1 VHRARIVAARLGG
14 TEEDTPIDLNALVSP
29 YLGLAVVVLAVVLV
43 FTLIGLVVQ
52 NRRVTTLEVRLLR
65 LTRGSEDGNLE
76 DVLDSHLDTVARVLD
91 DVDELAARS
100 AMLEAR
106 GQRAFSRIGLV
117 RFNPFE
123 DTGGNQSFAL
133 ALLDGR
139 EDGIVLSSLHT
150 RAVTRIYAKAVS
162 GGRSDGALSDE
173 ESQAVE
179 LARSSSG
186 GRSMDGSLD
195 VRIAGPTG
203 GAAMAGAATAGAGS
217 YASMGPPAG
226 AGSTAGARSAAGAAP
241 AGAAPAGAAP
251 AGAAPAGAGLRASV
265 GMPPA
270 TGSSA
275 GTGSTAGAARSAD
288 GGSAGTPPPFA
299 TSSSAYPASSSG
311 PRALPDGGV
320 GGR

>member
-1 VHRARIVAARLGG
+1 MVAARLAG
-14 TEEDTPIDLNALVSP
+14 TEEDRPIDLNALVSP
-29 YLGLAVVVLAVVLV
+29 FLGLAVVVLSVVLA
-43 FTLIGLVVQ
+43 FTLVGLAVQ
-52 NRRVTTLEVRLLR
+52 NRRVTALEVRLLR

-76 DVLDSHLDTVARVLD
+76 DVLESHLDTVARVED

-106 GQRAFSRIGLV
+106 SQRAFSRIGLV

-150 RAVTRIYAKAVS
+150 RAATRIYAKTVS
-162 GGRSDGALSDE
+162 AGRSDGALSNE

-195 VRIAGPTG
+195 VRIATAGLAAVP
-203 GAAMAGAATAGAGS
+203 GAA
-217 YASMGPPAG
+217 AG
-226 AGSTAGARSAAGAAP
+226 AGSTGAAAAAGSMPAAGSGG
-241 AGAAPAGAAP
+241 GAASTVGSAP
-251 AGAAPAGAGLRASV
+251 
-265 GMPPA
+265 
-270 TGSSA
+270 T
-275 GTGSTAGAARSAD
+275 
-288 GGSAGTPPPFA
+288 GSAGAPPGFA
-299 TSSSAYPASSSG
+299 TASSAYPTSSAGS
-311 PRALPDGGV
+311 RALPDGGD

>member
-1 VHRARIVAARLGG
+1 MHRARIVAARLGG

-241 AGAAPAGAAP
+241 AGAAPAGA
-251 AGAAPAGAGLRASV
+251 GLRASV

-311 PRALPDGGV
+311 PRALPDGGD

>member
-1 VHRARIVAARLGG
+1 VVL
-14 TEEDTPIDLNALVSP
+14 S
-29 YLGLAVVVLAVVLV
+29 VVLA
-43 FTLIGLVVQ
+43 FTLIGLVLQ

-65 LTRGSEDGNLE
+65 QTRGSEDGNLE

-251 AGAAPAGAGLRASV
+251 AGAAPAGAAPAGAGLRASV

-311 PRALPDGGV
+311 PRALPDGGD